1 MTHYDTPEQ
10 DIVPLNEKVAF
21 GAGHLANQLFPSA
34 IEVFSVILILS
45 LGFSPLVA
53 GFLGAIPRLIDAIT
67 DPIMGYLSDHT
78 RSRWGRRR
86 PYIFVGAV
94 LAGISYMFMYQLYPE
109 NGIQYNFWYVL
120 FFSITTT
127 LGMTIF
133 AVPLVAM
140 GFEMTADYHERTRL
154 MAVSQW
160 LGQFAWM
167 IAPWFW
173 VIIASPELFDSPAEG
188 ARKTA
193 LWVGGVCL
201 ALGILP
207 ALFCKEP
214 VLPGNVE
221 ETPLSMSSFVANMK
235 TFFKGIW
242 QTLTCWPFMQ
252 LCLATFFVFNGFKV
266 IAGFAFFIII
276 FYLFNGDIEAAG
288 SWPAWFGTVSAI
300 ATAFLVIP
308 VISKA
313 SQRIGKRNT
322 FIAAT
327 GFSIIGYVLKW
338 WGFDPENPYMMFLPI
353 PFLSFGIGGLFTLM
367 MSMTADVCD
376 LDELENGERREAT
389 FGAVYWWMVKM
400 GGALGL
406 LATGAILEF
415 VGFDQNAATQTA
427 ETMTLLRIADISLP
441 ILTSLAAIWVMW
453 SYNLSEERA
462 HEIRLA
468 LEERRGAVK
477 HA

>member
-1 MTHYDTPEQ
+1 MKHYQTPES
-10 DIVPLNEKVAF
+10 DVVPFKEKVAF

-34 IEVFSVILILS
+34 IEVFSVVLILS
-45 LGFSPLVA
+45 LGFSPLWA

-67 DPIMGYLSDHT
+67 DPIMGYLSDNTH
-78 RSRWGRRR
+78 SRWGRRR

-94 LAGISYMFMYQLYPE
+94 VAGISYMLMWQLYPE
-109 NGIQYNFWYVL
+109 NGVTYNFIYVL
-120 FFSITTT
+120 AFSITTT

-140 GFEMTADYHERTRL
+140 GFEMTPDYNERTRL

-173 VIIASPELFDSPAEG
+173 VIIASPTLFASQPEG
-188 ARKTA
+188 ARITA
-193 LWVGGVCL
+193 LYVGGACL
-201 ALGILP
+201 LLGIMP

-214 VLPGNVE
+214 VLAEPVDSSR
-221 ETPLSMSSFVANMK
+221 LSWGQFAENMK
-235 TFFKGIW
+235 IFFRGIV
-242 QTLTCWPFMQ
+242 QTLTCWPFIQ

-276 FYLFNGDIEAAG
+276 FYLFNGDVAAAG
-288 SWPAWFGTVSAI
+288 TWPAWFGTVSAV

-308 VISKA
+308 VISQA
-313 SQRIGKRNT
+313 AQRIGKRNT
-322 FIAAT
+322 FILAT
-327 GFSIIGYVLKW
+327 GFSIIGYLLKW
-338 WGFDPENPYMMFLPI
+338 WGFNPGNPYMMFLPI

-406 LATGAILEF
+406 MATGAILEF

-427 ETMTLLRIADISLP
+427 ETMTLLRIADIALP

-453 SYNLSEERA
+453 SYDLSEERA
-462 HEIRLA
+462 HEIRVA
-468 LEERRGAVK
+468 LEARRGK
-477 HA
+477 FDHA